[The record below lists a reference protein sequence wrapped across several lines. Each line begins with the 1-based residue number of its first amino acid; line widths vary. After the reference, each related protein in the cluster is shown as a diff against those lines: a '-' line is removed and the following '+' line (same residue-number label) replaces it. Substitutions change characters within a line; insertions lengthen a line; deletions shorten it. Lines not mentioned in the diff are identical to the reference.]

1 MKELKKID
9 ESLELLHNDF
19 NKQLEALGSD
29 TKEFHNALIDLS
41 AKYPDHKE
49 LLQFIVFINDKL
61 ETNQSMFADIVVESF
76 NELIRTKKTLVQ
88 KLLDEKE
95 NITKVSNDLSIWQ
108 KVKVATGAM
117 KNIKMILT
125 SIAVI
130 LLAVGV
136 IIAPDMFIEIIKE
149 LAKLL

>member
-9 ESLELLHNDF
+9 ESLERLHSDF
-19 NKQLEALGSD
+19 NRQLEILGSD

-61 ETNQSMFADIVVESF
+61 ETNQSMFAEIVVDSF
-76 NELIRTKKTLVQ
+76 NEMIKTKKQLVQ
-88 KLLDEKE
+88 KLLEERE
-95 NITKVSNDLSIWQ
+95 NSNNNLTLWE
-108 KVKVATGAM
+108 KVKITTGTM

-125 SIAVI
+125 ALAVI
-130 LLAVGV
+130 LLAAGV
-136 IIAPDMFIEIIKE
+136 IIAPDMFIEIIKQ
-149 LAKLL
+149 LTKLL

>member
-9 ESLELLHNDF
+9 ESLERLHSDF
-19 NKQLEALGSD
+19 NKQLEILGSD

-61 ETNQSMFADIVVESF
+61 ETNQSMFAEIVVDSF
-76 NELIRTKKTLVQ
+76 NEMIKTKKQLVQ
-88 KLLDEKE
+88 KLLEERE
-95 NITKVSNDLSIWQ
+95 NSNNNLTLWE
-108 KVKVATGAM
+108 KVKITTGTM

-125 SIAVI
+125 ALAVI
-130 LLAVGV
+130 LLAAGV
-136 IIAPDMFIEIIKE
+136 IIAPDMFIEIIKQ
-149 LAKLL
+149 LTKLL